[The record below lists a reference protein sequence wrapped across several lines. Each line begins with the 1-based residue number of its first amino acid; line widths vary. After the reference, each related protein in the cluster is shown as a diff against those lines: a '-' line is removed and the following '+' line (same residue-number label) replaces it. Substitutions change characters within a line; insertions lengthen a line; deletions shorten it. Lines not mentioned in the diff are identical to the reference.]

1 MRIVMP
7 NRPDE
12 IRPSLMTATIT
23 SYTAEDHMAVRRPAI
38 DGRVVRNPGI
48 LGGEPIVR
56 GTRISVRSVVL
67 ASREYGAPEGV
78 LQAYPQ
84 LTSSDVHDAL
94 TYYEAHKPE
103 IDGYIQANIADT

>member
-1 MRIVMP
+1 
-7 NRPDE
+7 
-12 IRPSLMTATIT
+12 
-23 SYTAEDHMAVRRPAI
+23 
-38 DGRVVRNPGI
+38 
-48 LGGEPIVR
+48 
-56 GTRISVRSVVL
+56 VRSIVL